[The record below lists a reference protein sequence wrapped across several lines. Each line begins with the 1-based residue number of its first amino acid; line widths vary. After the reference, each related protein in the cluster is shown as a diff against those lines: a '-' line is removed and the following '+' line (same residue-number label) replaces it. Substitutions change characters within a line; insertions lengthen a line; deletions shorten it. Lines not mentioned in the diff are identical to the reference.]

1 MYYKILSNDF
11 KKNPGKH
18 FILLLFM
25 TLSVTLAVSVF
36 LMLVQLFTSIS
47 SMYETAQPP
56 HFLQMH
62 KGELNQN
69 AIDEF
74 NRSYP
79 GVEYWQTVPMIDLVG
94 DELKVISGQTQE
106 QFTLTDCRLD
116 ISLVKQNET
125 YDVLLDW
132 DRNILSMKKGEI
144 GVPVI
149 LLEQYDIRIG
159 DEICLQCGNT
169 DKHFV
174 VADYVYDGQMNST
187 LCSSTRFLISDDD
200 FEELFGQVGETEYLI
215 EAYFANSDMAGE
227 YQSAYEES
235 AYHLPKDGQ
244 AVTYTM
250 IFLLSAMTDILMAM
264 VFFMI
269 GVILLMVAMICL
281 RYTILAKLEEDLPE
295 IGTMKAVGIPAK
307 GIRSLYMGEIR
318 ILMGIGCVA
327 GYAVA
332 IPVES
337 FMTGHISRTFGR
349 CRLGMITYI
358 AAIGVA
364 LLVYGM
370 ILLFTGKVLNRLRK
384 VTVVDAL
391 VTGKG
396 FAKERKTKDGI
407 HKARRLSVNLLLG
420 MQEVRHGYGII
431 FALLMIVTFLV
442 TVPYR
447 MVQTM
452 EDKAFATYMGT
463 ASYDVAIEVEQGEN
477 LEKRMMAVEQLIQSE
492 QENGYADRYARLCRV
507 RLQAEDQEGKL
518 QGIHIDTGEEAGKG
532 IRYLT
537 GQAPATETEIA
548 LSCLMAEQLGK
559 NQGESVTI
567 ICQDKEQ
574 AFLIC
579 GIYQDVTSGGKTA
592 KTVYAFPEE
601 EAEKYAFE
609 VNLGEKPDSRER
621 VAVWREELGK
631 GYTVEYMEDFIG
643 QTLGGVTAQVRQ
655 AAYAAFIIGIC
666 LIGMIVMLY
675 MNLRIAR
682 EAGMLAGKKVI
693 GIPLSAIYR
702 QELYPVLLA
711 GGLGTVSGIVLAGI
725 AGDRLFSTFFGM
737 LGLGIKQIE
746 FVPMSVSLYV
756 LIPGLLL
763 AVLGMVT
770 MVSCRQIKAIPIRIY
785 FSE

>member
-11 KKNPGKH
+11 RKNPGKH

-62 KGELNQN
+62 KGELNQD

-79 GVEYWQTVPMIDLVG
+79 GMEYWQTVPMIDLVG
-94 DELKVISGQTQE
+94 DELTVISAQTQE

-125 YDVLLDW
+125 YDVLLDR
-132 DRNILSMKKGEI
+132 DRNILTMKKGEI

-215 EAYFANSDMAGE
+215 EAYFANPDMAGE

-235 AYHLPKDGQ
+235 DYHLPKDGQ

-264 VFFMI
+264 VFLMI
-269 GVILLMVAMICL
+269 GVVLLAVAMICL

-318 ILMGIGCVA
+318 ILMGIGCVI

-332 IPVES
+332 IPAIS
-337 FMTGHISRTFGR
+337 FLTGHISRTFGR

-358 AAIGVA
+358 AAVGIA

-452 EDKAFATYMGT
+452 EDKAFAAYMGT
-463 ASYDVAIEVEQGEN
+463 ASYDVAIEIEQGEN
-477 LEKRMMAVEQLIQSE
+477 LEERMMKAEQLIQSE
-492 QENGYADRYARLCRV
+492 QESGYADCYAKLRRV

-537 GQAPATETEIA
+537 GHAPATATEIA

-559 NQGESVTI
+559 NQGESVVI

-574 AFLIC
+574 EFLIC

-592 KTVYAFPEE
+592 KAVYAFPET

-609 VNLGEKPDSRER
+609 VNLGVKPDSRER

-655 AAYAAFIIGIC
+655 AAYTAFVIGIC

-682 EAGMLAGKKVI
+682 EAGMLAGKKAV
-693 GIPLSAIYR
+693 GIPLSDIYR

-711 GGLGTVSGIVLAGI
+711 GGLGTVSGIVLAGV

-746 FVPMSVSLYV
+746 FVPMSMMMYV
-756 LIPGLLL
+756 VIPGLLL

-770 MVSCRQIKAIPIRIY
+770 IVSCRQIKAIPIRIY
-785 FSE
+785 FNE

>member
-11 KKNPGKH
+11 RKNPGKH

-62 KGELNQN
+62 KGELNQD

-79 GVEYWQTVPMIDLVG
+79 GMEYWQTVPMIDLVG
-94 DELKVISGQTQE
+94 DELTVISAQTQE

-125 YDVLLDW
+125 YDVLLDR
-132 DRNILSMKKGEI
+132 DRNILTMKKGEI

-235 AYHLPKDGQ
+235 DYHLPKDGQ

-264 VFFMI
+264 VFLMI
-269 GVILLMVAMICL
+269 GVVLLAVAMICL

-332 IPVES
+332 IPAVS
-337 FMTGHISRTFGR
+337 FLTGHISRTFGR

-358 AAIGVA
+358 AAVGIA

-452 EDKAFATYMGT
+452 EDKAFAAYMGT
-463 ASYDVAIEVEQGEN
+463 ASYDVAIEIEQGEN
-477 LEKRMMAVEQLIQSE
+477 LEERMMKAEQLIQSE
-492 QENGYADRYARLCRV
+492 QESGYADCYAKLRRV
-507 RLQAEDQEGKL
+507 RLQAKDQEGKL

-537 GQAPATETEIA
+537 GHAPATATEIA

-559 NQGESVTI
+559 NQGESVVI

-574 AFLIC
+574 EFLIC

-592 KTVYAFPEE
+592 KAVYAFPET

-609 VNLGEKPDSRER
+609 VNLGEKPDSREK

-631 GYTVEYMEDFIG
+631 SYTVEYMEDFIG

-655 AAYAAFIIGIC
+655 ATYTAFVIGIC

-682 EAGMLAGKKVI
+682 EAGMLAGKKAV
-693 GIPLSAIYR
+693 GIPLSDIYR

-711 GGLGTVSGIVLAGI
+711 GGLGTVSGIMLAGV
-725 AGDRLFSTFFGM
+725 AGDRLFSIFFGM

-746 FVPMSVSLYV
+746 FVPMSLMMHVV
-756 LIPGLLL
+756 IPGLLL

-770 MVSCRQIKAIPIRIY
+770 IVSCRQIRTIPIRIY
-785 FSE
+785 FNE

>member
-1 MYYKILSNDF
+1 
-11 KKNPGKH
+11 
-18 FILLLFM
+18 
-25 TLSVTLAVSVF
+25 
-36 LMLVQLFTSIS
+36 
-47 SMYETAQPP
+47 
-56 HFLQMH
+56 
-62 KGELNQN
+62 
-69 AIDEF
+69 
-74 NRSYP
+74 
-79 GVEYWQTVPMIDLVG
+79 
-94 DELKVISGQTQE
+94 
-106 QFTLTDCRLD
+106 
-116 ISLVKQNET
+116 
-125 YDVLLDW
+125 
-132 DRNILSMKKGEI
+132 
-144 GVPVI
+144 
-149 LLEQYDIRIG
+149 
-159 DEICLQCGNT
+159 
-169 DKHFV
+169 
-174 VADYVYDGQMNST
+174 
-187 LCSSTRFLISDDD
+187 
-200 FEELFGQVGETEYLI
+200 
-215 EAYFANSDMAGE
+215 
-227 YQSAYEES
+227 
-235 AYHLPKDGQ
+235 
-244 AVTYTM
+244 
-250 IFLLSAMTDILMAM
+250 
-264 VFFMI
+264 
-269 GVILLMVAMICL
+269 
-281 RYTILAKLEEDLPE
+281 
-295 IGTMKAVGIPAK
+295 MKAVGIPAK

-332 IPVES
+332 IPTVS
-337 FMTGHISRTFGR
+337 FLTGHISRTFGR
-349 CRLGMITYI
+349 CRLETITYI
-358 AAIGVA
+358 AAVGIA
-364 LLVYGM
+364 FLVYGM

-452 EDKAFATYMGT
+452 EDKAFAAYMGT
-463 ASYDVAIEVEQGEN
+463 ASYDVAIEIEQGEN
-477 LEKRMMAVEQLIQSE
+477 LEERMMKAEQLIQTE
-492 QENGYADRYARLCRV
+492 QKNGYADCYTKLRRV

-574 AFLIC
+574 EFLIC

-592 KTVYAFPEE
+592 KAVYAFPET

-609 VNLGEKPDSRER
+609 VNLGVKPDSRER

-655 AAYAAFIIGIC
+655 AAYTAFVIGIC

-675 MNLRIAR
+675 MNLRIAS
-682 EAGMLAGKKVI
+682 EAGMLAGKKAV
-693 GIPLSAIYR
+693 GIPLSDIYR
-702 QELYPVLLA
+702 QELHPVLLA
-711 GGLGTVSGIVLAGI
+711 GGLGTVSGIVLAGV

-746 FVPMSVSLYV
+746 FVPMSMMMCVV
-756 LIPGLLL
+756 IPGLLL

-770 MVSCRQIKAIPIRIY
+770 IVSCRQIRTIPIRIY
-785 FSE
+785 FNE

>member
-1 MYYKILSNDF
+1 MYYKILNNDF

-62 KGELNQN
+62 KGELNQD

-94 DELKVISGQTQE
+94 DELTVISGQTQE

-125 YDVLLDW
+125 YDVLLDR

-264 VFFMI
+264 VFLMI

-332 IPVES
+332 IPAVS
-337 FMTGHISRTFGR
+337 FLTGHISRTFGR

-358 AAIGVA
+358 AAVGIA

-452 EDKAFATYMGT
+452 EDKAFAGYMGT
-463 ASYDVAIEVEQGEN
+463 ASYDVAIEIEQGEN
-477 LEKRMMAVEQLIQSE
+477 LEERMMKAEQLIQSE
-492 QENGYADRYARLCRV
+492 QENGYAGGFAKLRRV

-518 QGIHIDTGEEAGKG
+518 QGMHIDTGEEAGKG

-574 AFLIC
+574 EFLIC

-592 KTVYAFPEE
+592 KAVYEFPET

-609 VNLGEKPDSRER
+609 VNLGEKPDSREQ

-655 AAYAAFIIGIC
+655 AAYAAFVIGIC

-682 EAGMLAGKKVI
+682 EAGMLAGKKAV

-770 MVSCRQIKAIPIRIY
+770 MVSCRQIRAIPIRIY

>member
-11 KKNPGKH
+11 RKNPGKH

-62 KGELNQN
+62 KGELNQD

-79 GVEYWQTVPMIDLVG
+79 DMEYWQTVPMIDLVG
-94 DELKVISGQTQE
+94 DELTVISAQTQE

-125 YDVLLDW
+125 YDVLLDR
-132 DRNILSMKKGEI
+132 DRNILTMKKGEI

-215 EAYFANSDMAGE
+215 EAYFANPDMAGE

-235 AYHLPKDGQ
+235 DYHLPKDGQ

-264 VFFMI
+264 VFLMI
-269 GVILLMVAMICL
+269 GVVLLAVAMICL

-318 ILMGIGCVA
+318 ILMGIGCVI

-332 IPVES
+332 IPAIS
-337 FMTGHISRTFGR
+337 FLTGHISRTFGR

-358 AAIGVA
+358 AAVGIA

-452 EDKAFATYMGT
+452 EDKAFAAYMGT
-463 ASYDVAIEVEQGEN
+463 ASYDVAIEIEQGEN
-477 LEKRMMAVEQLIQSE
+477 LEERMMKAEQLIQSE
-492 QENGYADRYARLCRV
+492 QESGYADCYAKLRRV

-537 GQAPATETEIA
+537 GHAPATATEIA

-559 NQGESVTI
+559 NQGESVVI

-574 AFLIC
+574 EFLIC

-592 KTVYAFPEE
+592 KAVYAFPET

-655 AAYAAFIIGIC
+655 AAYTAFVIGIC

-682 EAGMLAGKKVI
+682 EAGMLAGKKAV
-693 GIPLSAIYR
+693 GIPLSDIYR

-711 GGLGTVSGIVLAGI
+711 GGLGTVSGIVLAGV

-746 FVPMSVSLYV
+746 FVPMSMMMHVV
-756 LIPGLLL
+756 IPGLLL

-770 MVSCRQIKAIPIRIY
+770 IVSCRQIKAIPIRIY
-785 FSE
+785 FNE

>member
-11 KKNPGKH
+11 RKNPGKH

-62 KGELNQN
+62 KGELNRD

-79 GVEYWQTVPMIDLVG
+79 DMEYWQTVPMIDLVG
-94 DELKVISGQTQE
+94 DELTVISAQTQE

-125 YDVLLDW
+125 YDVLLDR
-132 DRNILSMKKGEI
+132 DRNILTMKKGEI

-215 EAYFANSDMAGE
+215 EAYFANPDMAGE

-235 AYHLPKDGQ
+235 DYHLPKDGQ

-264 VFFMI
+264 VFLMI
-269 GVILLMVAMICL
+269 GVVLLAVAMICL

-318 ILMGIGCVA
+318 ILMGIGCVI

-332 IPVES
+332 IPAIS
-337 FMTGHISRTFGR
+337 FLTGHISRTFGR

-358 AAIGVA
+358 AAVGIA

-452 EDKAFATYMGT
+452 EDKAFAAYMGT
-463 ASYDVAIEVEQGEN
+463 ASYDVAIEIEQGEN
-477 LEKRMMAVEQLIQSE
+477 LEERMMKAEQLIQSE
-492 QENGYADRYARLCRV
+492 QESGYADCYAKLRRV

-537 GQAPATETEIA
+537 GHAPATATEIA

-559 NQGESVTI
+559 NQGESVVI

-574 AFLIC
+574 EFLIC

-592 KTVYAFPEE
+592 KAVYAFPET

-609 VNLGEKPDSRER
+609 VNLGVKPDSRER

-655 AAYAAFIIGIC
+655 AAYTAFVIGIC

-682 EAGMLAGKKVI
+682 EAGMLAGKKAV
-693 GIPLSAIYR
+693 GIPLSDIYR

-711 GGLGTVSGIVLAGI
+711 GGLGTVSGIVLAGV

-746 FVPMSVSLYV
+746 FVPMSMMMYV
-756 LIPGLLL
+756 VIPGLLL

-770 MVSCRQIKAIPIRIY
+770 IVSCRQIKAIPIRIY
-785 FSE
+785 FNE

>member
-11 KKNPGKH
+11 RKNPGKH

-62 KGELNQN
+62 KGELNQD

-79 GVEYWQTVPMIDLVG
+79 DMEYWQTVPMIDLVG
-94 DELKVISGQTQE
+94 DELTVISAQTQE

-125 YDVLLDW
+125 YDVLLDR
-132 DRNILSMKKGEI
+132 DRNILTMKKGEI

-215 EAYFANSDMAGE
+215 EAYFANPDMAGE

-235 AYHLPKDGQ
+235 DYHLPKDGQ

-264 VFFMI
+264 VFLMI
-269 GVILLMVAMICL
+269 GVVLLAVAMICL

-318 ILMGIGCVA
+318 ILMGIGCVI

-332 IPVES
+332 IPAIS
-337 FMTGHISRTFGR
+337 FLTGHISRTFGR

-358 AAIGVA
+358 AAVGIA

-452 EDKAFATYMGT
+452 EDKAFAAYMGT
-463 ASYDVAIEVEQGEN
+463 ASYDVAIEIEQGEN
-477 LEKRMMAVEQLIQSE
+477 LEERMMKAEQLIQSE
-492 QENGYADRYARLCRV
+492 QESGYADCYAKLRRV

-537 GQAPATETEIA
+537 GHAPATATEIA

-559 NQGESVTI
+559 NQGESVVI

-574 AFLIC
+574 EFLIC

-592 KTVYAFPEE
+592 KAVYAFPET

-609 VNLGEKPDSRER
+609 VNLGVKPDSRER

-655 AAYAAFIIGIC
+655 AAYTAFVIGIC

-682 EAGMLAGKKVI
+682 EAGMLAGKKAV
-693 GIPLSAIYR
+693 GIPLSDIYR

-711 GGLGTVSGIVLAGI
+711 GGLGTVSGIVLAGV

-746 FVPMSVSLYV
+746 FVPMSMMMHVV
-756 LIPGLLL
+756 IPGLLL

-770 MVSCRQIKAIPIRIY
+770 IVSCRQIKAIPIRIY
-785 FSE
+785 FNE

>member
-74 NRSYP
+74 NSSYP

-94 DELKVISGQTQE
+94 DELTVISAQKQE

-125 YDVLLDW
+125 YDVLLDR

-200 FEELFGQVGETEYLI
+200 FKELFEQVGETEYLI

-332 IPVES
+332 IPAVS
-337 FMTGHISRTFGR
+337 FLTGHISRTFGR

-358 AAIGVA
+358 AAVGIA

-452 EDKAFATYMGT
+452 EDKDFATYMGS
-463 ASYDVAIEVEQGEN
+463 ASYDVALEVEQGEN
-477 LEKRMMAVEQLIQSE
+477 LEERMMKAEQLIQSE
-492 QENGYADRYARLCRV
+492 QGNGYADGYAKLRRV

-518 QGIHIDTGEEAGKG
+518 QGMHIDTGEEAGKG

-537 GQAPATETEIA
+537 GLAPATETEIA

-567 ICQDKEQ
+567 VCQDKEQ
-574 AFLIC
+574 EFLIS

-592 KTVYAFPEE
+592 KAVYEFPET

-609 VNLGEKPDSRER
+609 VNLGKEPDSRER

-655 AAYAAFIIGIC
+655 AAYAAFVIGIC

-682 EAGMLAGKKVI
+682 EAGMLAGKKAV

-711 GGLGTVSGIVLAGI
+711 GGLGTVSGIVLAGV

-746 FVPMSVSLYV
+746 FVPMSVMLYV

-770 MVSCRQIKAIPIRIY
+770 MVSCRQIRAIAIRMY

>member
-11 KKNPGKH
+11 RKNPGKH

-62 KGELNQN
+62 KGELNRD

-79 GVEYWQTVPMIDLVG
+79 DMEYWQTVPMIDLVG
-94 DELKVISGQTQE
+94 DELTVISAQTQE

-125 YDVLLDW
+125 YDVLLDR
-132 DRNILSMKKGEI
+132 DRNILTMKKGEI

-215 EAYFANSDMAGE
+215 EAYFANPDMAGE

-235 AYHLPKDGQ
+235 DYHLPKDGQ

-264 VFFMI
+264 VFLMI
-269 GVILLMVAMICL
+269 GVVLLAVAMICL

-318 ILMGIGCVA
+318 ILMGIGCVI

-332 IPVES
+332 IPAIS
-337 FMTGHISRTFGR
+337 FLTGHISRTFGR

-358 AAIGVA
+358 AAVGIA

-452 EDKAFATYMGT
+452 EDKAFAAYMGT
-463 ASYDVAIEVEQGEN
+463 ASYDVAIEIEQGEN
-477 LEKRMMAVEQLIQSE
+477 LEERMMKAEQLIQSE
-492 QENGYADRYARLCRV
+492 QESGYADCYAKLRRV

-537 GQAPATETEIA
+537 GHAPATATEIA

-559 NQGESVTI
+559 NQGESVVI

-574 AFLIC
+574 EFLIC

-592 KTVYAFPEE
+592 KAVYAFPET

-609 VNLGEKPDSRER
+609 VNLGVKPDSRER

-655 AAYAAFIIGIC
+655 AAYTAFVIGIC

-682 EAGMLAGKKVI
+682 EAGMLAGKKAV
-693 GIPLSAIYR
+693 GIPLSDIYR

-711 GGLGTVSGIVLAGI
+711 GGLGTVSGIVLAGV

-746 FVPMSVSLYV
+746 FVPMSMMMHVV
-756 LIPGLLL
+756 IPGLLL

-770 MVSCRQIKAIPIRIY
+770 IVSCRQIKAIPIRIY
-785 FSE
+785 FNE

>member
-11 KKNPGKH
+11 RKNPGKH

-62 KGELNQN
+62 KGELNQD

-79 GVEYWQTVPMIDLVG
+79 GMEYWQTVPMIDLVG
-94 DELKVISGQTQE
+94 DELTVISAQTQE

-125 YDVLLDW
+125 YDVLLDR
-132 DRNILSMKKGEI
+132 DRNNLTMKKGEI

-159 DEICLQCGNT
+159 DEICLQSGNT

-235 AYHLPKDGQ
+235 AYQLPKDGQ

-264 VFFMI
+264 VFLLI

-332 IPVES
+332 IPTVS
-337 FMTGHISRTFGR
+337 FLTGHISRTFGR
-349 CRLGMITYI
+349 CRLETITYI
-358 AAIGVA
+358 AAVGIA

-452 EDKAFATYMGT
+452 EDKAFAAYMGT
-463 ASYDVAIEVEQGEN
+463 ASYDVAIEIEQGEN
-477 LEKRMMAVEQLIQSE
+477 LEERMMKAEQLIQTE
-492 QENGYADRYARLCRV
+492 QKNGYADCYAKLRRV

-574 AFLIC
+574 EFLVC

-592 KTVYAFPEE
+592 KTVYAFPAA

-609 VNLGEKPDSRER
+609 VNLGEKQGSRER

-631 GYTVEYMEDFIG
+631 SYTVEYMEDFIG

-655 AAYAAFIIGIC
+655 AAYTAFVIGIC

-682 EAGMLAGKKVI
+682 EAGMLAGKKAV
-693 GIPLSAIYR
+693 GIPLSDIYR

-711 GGLGTVSGIVLAGI
+711 GGLGTVSGIVLAGV

-746 FVPMSVSLYV
+746 FVPMSMMMYV
-756 LIPGLLL
+756 VIPGLLL

-785 FSE
+785 FNE

>member
-94 DELKVISGQTQE
+94 DELTVISAQTQE

-125 YDVLLDW
+125 YDVLLDK

-332 IPVES
+332 IPAVS
-337 FMTGHISRTFGR
+337 FLTGHISRTFGR
-349 CRLGMITYI
+349 CRPGMITYI
-358 AAIGVA
+358 AAVGIA

-463 ASYDVAIEVEQGEN
+463 ASYDVAIEIEQGEK
-477 LEKRMMAVEQLIQSE
+477 LEERMMKAEQLIQSE
-492 QENGYADRYARLCRV
+492 QGNGYAGGFAKLRRV

-574 AFLIC
+574 EFLIC

-592 KTVYAFPEE
+592 KAVYEFPET

-609 VNLGEKPDSRER
+609 VNLGEGPDSRER

-655 AAYAAFIIGIC
+655 AAYAAFVIGIC
-666 LIGMIVMLY
+666 LIGMIVTLY

-682 EAGMLAGKKVI
+682 EAGMLAGKKAV

-711 GGLGTVSGIVLAGI
+711 GGLGTVSGIVLAGV

-746 FVPMSVSLYV
+746 FVPMSVMMYV

>member
-11 KKNPGKH
+11 RKNPGKH

-62 KGELNQN
+62 KGELNQD

-79 GVEYWQTVPMIDLVG
+79 GMEYWQTVPMIDLVG
-94 DELKVISGQTQE
+94 DELTVISAQTQE

-125 YDVLLDW
+125 YDVLLDR
-132 DRNILSMKKGEI
+132 DRNILTMKKGEI

-235 AYHLPKDGQ
+235 DYHLPKDGQ

-264 VFFMI
+264 VFLMI
-269 GVILLMVAMICL
+269 GVVLLAVAMICL

-332 IPVES
+332 IPAVS
-337 FMTGHISRTFGR
+337 FLTGHISRTFGR
-349 CRLGMITYI
+349 CRLETITYI
-358 AAIGVA
+358 AAVGIA

-452 EDKAFATYMGT
+452 EDKAFAAYMGT
-463 ASYDVAIEVEQGEN
+463 ASYDVAIEIEQGEN
-477 LEKRMMAVEQLIQSE
+477 LEERMMKAEQLIQTE
-492 QENGYADRYARLCRV
+492 QKDGYADCYAKLRRV

-537 GQAPATETEIA
+537 GHAPATATEIA
-548 LSCLMAEQLGK
+548 LSCLMAEQLEK
-559 NQGESVTI
+559 NQGESVVI

-574 AFLIC
+574 EFLIC

-592 KTVYAFPEE
+592 KAVYAFPEA

-631 GYTVEYMEDFIG
+631 SNTVEYMEDFIG
-643 QTLGGVTAQVRQ
+643 QTLGGVTTQVRQ
-655 AAYAAFIIGIC
+655 AAYTAFVIGIC

-682 EAGMLAGKKVI
+682 EAGMLAGKKAV
-693 GIPLSAIYR
+693 GIPLSDIYR

-711 GGLGTVSGIVLAGI
+711 GGLGTVSGIVLAGV

-746 FVPMSVSLYV
+746 FVPMSMMMYV
-756 LIPGLLL
+756 VIPGLLL

-770 MVSCRQIKAIPIRIY
+770 IVSCRQIKAIPIRLY

>member
-11 KKNPGKH
+11 RKNPGKH

-62 KGELNQN
+62 KGELNQD

-79 GVEYWQTVPMIDLVG
+79 DMEYWQTVPMIDLVG
-94 DELKVISGQTQE
+94 DELTVISAQTQE

-125 YDVLLDW
+125 YDVLLDR
-132 DRNILSMKKGEI
+132 DRNILTMKKGEI

-174 VADYVYDGQMNST
+174 VADYVYDGQMNSK

-215 EAYFANSDMAGE
+215 EAYFANPDMAGE

-235 AYHLPKDGQ
+235 DYHLPKDGQ

-264 VFFMI
+264 VFLMI
-269 GVILLMVAMICL
+269 GVVLLAVAMICL

-318 ILMGIGCVA
+318 ILMGIGCVI

-332 IPVES
+332 IPAIS
-337 FMTGHISRTFGR
+337 FLTGHISRTFGR

-358 AAIGVA
+358 AAVGIA

-452 EDKAFATYMGT
+452 EDKAFAAYMGT
-463 ASYDVAIEVEQGEN
+463 ASYDVAIEIEQGEN
-477 LEKRMMAVEQLIQSE
+477 LEERMMKAEQLIQSE
-492 QENGYADRYARLCRV
+492 QESGYADCYAKLRRV

-537 GQAPATETEIA
+537 GHAPATATEIA

-559 NQGESVTI
+559 NQGESVVI

-574 AFLIC
+574 EFLIC

-592 KTVYAFPEE
+592 KAVYAFPET

-609 VNLGEKPDSRER
+609 VNLGVKPDSRER

-655 AAYAAFIIGIC
+655 AAYTAFVIGIC

-682 EAGMLAGKKVI
+682 EAGMLAGKKAV
-693 GIPLSAIYR
+693 GIPLSDIYR

-711 GGLGTVSGIVLAGI
+711 GGLGTVSGIVLAGV

-746 FVPMSVSLYV
+746 FVPMSMMMHVV
-756 LIPGLLL
+756 IPGLLL

-770 MVSCRQIKAIPIRIY
+770 IVSCRQIKAIPIRIY
-785 FSE
+785 FNE

>member
-11 KKNPGKH
+11 RKNPGKH

-62 KGELNQN
+62 KGELNRD

-79 GVEYWQTVPMIDLVG
+79 DMEYWQTVPMIDLVG
-94 DELKVISGQTQE
+94 DELTVISAQTQE

-125 YDVLLDW
+125 YDVLLDR
-132 DRNILSMKKGEI
+132 DRNILTMKKGEI

-215 EAYFANSDMAGE
+215 EAYFANPDMAGE

-235 AYHLPKDGQ
+235 DYHLPKDGQ

-264 VFFMI
+264 VFLMI
-269 GVILLMVAMICL
+269 GVVLLAVAMICL

-318 ILMGIGCVA
+318 ILMGIGCVI

-332 IPVES
+332 IPAIS
-337 FMTGHISRTFGR
+337 FLTGHISRTFGR

-358 AAIGVA
+358 AAVGIA

-452 EDKAFATYMGT
+452 EDKAFAAYMGT
-463 ASYDVAIEVEQGEN
+463 ASYDVAIEIEQGEN
-477 LEKRMMAVEQLIQSE
+477 LEERMMKAEQLIQSE
-492 QENGYADRYARLCRV
+492 QESGYADCYAKLRRV

-537 GQAPATETEIA
+537 GHAPATATEIA

-559 NQGESVTI
+559 NQGESVVI

-574 AFLIC
+574 EFLIC

-592 KTVYAFPEE
+592 KAVYAFPET

-609 VNLGEKPDSRER
+609 VNLGVKPDSRER

-655 AAYAAFIIGIC
+655 AAYTAFVIGIC

-682 EAGMLAGKKVI
+682 EAGMLAGKKAV
-693 GIPLSAIYR
+693 GIPLSDIYR

-711 GGLGTVSGIVLAGI
+711 GGLGTVSGIVLAGV

-746 FVPMSVSLYV
+746 FVPMSMMMHVV
-756 LIPGLLL
+756 IPGLLL

-770 MVSCRQIKAIPIRIY
+770 IVSCRQIKAIPIRLY

>member
-1 MYYKILSNDF
+1 MYYKILNNDF

-74 NRSYP
+74 NSSYP

-94 DELKVISGQTQE
+94 DELTVISAQKQE

-125 YDVLLDW
+125 YDVLLDR
-132 DRNILSMKKGEI
+132 DRNILSMKEGEI

-264 VFFMI
+264 VFLMI

-281 RYTILAKLEEDLPE
+281 RYAILAKLEEDLPE

-332 IPVES
+332 IPAVS
-337 FMTGHISRTFGR
+337 FLTGHISRTFGK

-396 FAKERKTKDGI
+396 FAKERRTKDGI
-407 HKARRLSVNLLLG
+407 HKACRLSVNLLLG
-420 MQEVRHGYGII
+420 IQEVRHGYGII

-463 ASYDVAIEVEQGEN
+463 ASYDVAIEIEQGEK
-477 LEKRMMAVEQLIQSE
+477 LEERMMKAEQLMQSE
-492 QENGYADRYARLCRV
+492 QENGYAGGFAKLRRV
-507 RLQAEDQEGKL
+507 RLQSEDQEGKL

-574 AFLIC
+574 EFLIC

-592 KTVYAFPEE
+592 KAVYEFPET
-601 EAEKYAFE
+601 EAEKYVFE
-609 VNLGEKPDSRER
+609 VNLGEKPDSREQ

-655 AAYAAFIIGIC
+655 AAYAAFVIGIC

-682 EAGMLAGKKVI
+682 EAGMLAGKKAV

-770 MVSCRQIKAIPIRIY
+770 MVSCRQIRAIPIRIY